1 MAVLDFLRKRHLHG
15 SKVAKTRKLAN
26 KTARGRDEPK
36 ESADMKE
43 NPQSTHAVTL
53 DILAQAGAY
62 IPFQGYYDL
71 CATLLITALSAAV
84 RMYRIDY
91 PPQVV

>member
-1 MAVLDFLRKRHLHG
+1 MAVLEFLRKRHLQG
-15 SKVAKTRKLAN
+15 SKVTKMRKLAN
-26 KTARGRDEPK
+26 KVTRGKDERK

-43 NPQSTHAVTL
+43 NPQSTHAITL
-53 DILAQAGAY
+53 EALARAGAY
-62 IPFQGYYDL
+62 IPFQKYYDL